1 MNTKIAYHKKANRK
15 GFTLVE
21 LVVVILVMGI
31 VAAVAAPKMFS
42 AAGDARTNTTKQ
54 SLTVIRNAIQL
65 YRAQTGVLPG
75 EAGSEADL
83 KADLGPYLQGPFP
96 TNQIPE
102 AANDASISVVTAGTP
117 LTVSGAQDW
126 KYDNVTGECI
136 INTTGLGTY

>member
-1 MNTKIAYHKKANRK
+1 MNTKIANLKKTNRK

-31 VAAVAAPKMFS
+31 VAAVAAPKMFN
-42 AAGDARTNTTKQ
+42 AAGDARSNSTKQ

-65 YRAQTGVLPG
+65 YRAQSGVYPG

-83 KADLGPYLQGPFP
+83 KADLVPYLQGPFP
-96 TNQIPE
+96 INQIPE
-102 AANDASISVVTAGTP
+102 AANDGTISVATAGTP

-126 KYDNVTGECI
+126 KYDNTTGEII
-136 INTTGLGTY
+136 INTTGFGTY